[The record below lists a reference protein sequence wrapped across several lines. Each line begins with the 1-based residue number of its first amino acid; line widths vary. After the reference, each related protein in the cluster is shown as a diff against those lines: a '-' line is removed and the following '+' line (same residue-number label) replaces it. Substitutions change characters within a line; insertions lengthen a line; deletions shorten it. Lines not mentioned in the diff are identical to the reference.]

1 MAIIPITDKVLF
13 WDPTN
18 PINKIAMANAN
29 NSNTAYTMQDIINT
43 VSYSGGSIDGSGTAT
58 FLPKFIDLYY
68 MTNQLQIQN
77 LDFIPM
83 MGLEFIQMVI

>member
-29 NSNTAYTMQDIINT
+29 NSDTAYTMQDIINT
-43 VSYSGGSIDGSGTAT
+43 VSYSGGSIDG
-58 FLPKFIDLYY
+58 
-68 MTNQLQIQN
+68 
-77 LDFIPM
+77 
-83 MGLEFIQMVI
+83 